1 MTTVETYIVLSLA
14 LFIFIGF
21 PLFCS
26 CSSLC
31 FKNKDNKDNKE
42 RRRLIE
48 EI

>member
-26 CSSLC
+26 CGSLC
-31 FKNKDNKDNKE
+31 FKNKDNEEKRK
-42 RRRLIE
+42 LIQN
-48 EI
+48 I